1 MSTEPFAVGGF
12 VPGKDAGAVQLM
24 TGINQVTL
32 AVDVLVVGGGIT
44 GLQAS
49 IDLADQGYQV
59 ALIER
64 EASIGGKMIALSKV
78 FPTLDCCS
86 CITTPRMATA
96 AHHENIQIMTTTEV
110 LAVERKGHRFIA
122 NCLEKPRYVDTSNCT
137 GCRECEQAC
146 PIKVADAFDSYLGAH
161 SAIYVP
167 FSTAMPQKALI
178 DIEHCLFCGK
188 CEKAC
193 PADCIDFTQEPR
205 HLLIDAGAIVLATGF
220 EITPPDAKKEYGAG
234 RFRNVFDGLL
244 MERLLAPTGPYG
256 HVLRPGDGKEP
267 ESIAYVQCAG
277 SRDETLG
284 VPYCSRVC
292 CMYAIKQAMLLA
304 GTLPLADITI
314 YYMDIRTFGKG
325 YEQFYQNAKAM
336 GIEFVRAKVAK
347 ISEDEHQNPVVRIEL
362 QEEQRIVDRTHDLVV
377 LSVGMIPADNPEPVF
392 GVPVADDGFIHIPD
406 PNIAPCVTDQVGIY
420 AAGAA
425 TGPMDIVDS
434 IVTAGAAAAEAAA
447 YLEALN
453 EHMPLMYVTEAERS
467 LSYA

>member
-1 MSTEPFAVGGF
+1 MSADSLKV
-12 VPGKDAGAVQLM
+12 DA
-24 TGINQVTL
+24 
-32 AVDVLVVGGGIT
+32 LVVGGGIT
-44 GLQAS
+44 GLQTA

-59 ALIER
+59 ALVEK

-96 AHHENIQIMTTTEV
+96 AHHENIQIFTTTKV
-110 LAVERKGHRFIA
+110 LSVERHGDRFTA
-122 NCLEKPRYVDTSNCT
+122 SCLEKPRYVDTNSCT
-137 GCRECEQAC
+137 GCRECEHAC
-146 PIKVADAFDSYLGAH
+146 PIQIPDAFDSYLGAH

-178 DIEHCLFCGK
+178 DIENCLFCGK
-188 CEKAC
+188 CERAC
-193 PADCIDFTQEPR
+193 PADCIDFTQTPR
-205 HLLIDAGAIVLATGF
+205 QMHIDAGAIVLATGF

-234 RFRNVFDGLL
+234 QFHNVVDGLL

-267 ESIAYVQCAG
+267 ESIGYVQCAG
-277 SRDETLG
+277 SRDETVG

-347 ISEDEHQNPVVRIEL
+347 ISVDKQQNPVVRIEL

-377 LSVGMIPADNPEPVF
+377 LSVGMIPADNPGPVF
-392 GVPVADDGFIHIPD
+392 GVPIGNDGFIHIPE
-406 PNIAPCVTDQVGIY
+406 PNIAPCVTNQIGIY
-420 AAGAA
+420 AAGTA

-447 YLEALN
+447 YLEAHN
-453 EHMPLMYVTEAERS
+453 GHMPLMQRAEAERS